1 MASGSFNKEF
11 TNYSTKY
18 KLIVDWSSAATV
30 STNSSVVT
38 CVIKLYCPYGLN
50 IAARTGNIITING
63 TNYTYNSPAINTDG
77 GTTHT
82 LATVKSNAIK
92 HNADGSKSVTITC
105 NFNFNATLGVTKYG
119 TITASKT
126 VALDKIAQKAIITAA
141 PNFNDEQN
149 PTITYSNGAGNAV
162 TSLRACISFTGATD
176 DIAYRAISK
185 TGTSYTFNLTDAERA
200 VLRNA
205 TTTANSRTVKF
216 YIETVINGETYRHN
230 ISKTLSIVNAAPKL
244 SPVAK
249 DVGSISTTLT
259 GNADVIIK
267 NYNVISVSSSAVA
280 QKGATIVSEKIS
292 CGSKSINSGSGSLY
306 YVDSGDI
313 VFSATDSRGNTTT
326 QTLKKTLINYV
337 DLTCNLAAGAPTAD
351 GKMNFTISGNCF
363 NGSFGAQNNAVQV
376 QYRYK
381 KDSNAYG
388 NWTAA
393 TATFSGNTYNAAV
406 ALTGLDY
413 QSTYTFQA
421 RVIDSITNKESAERK
436 VKTVPIFDWGA
447 DDFKFNVPV
456 SYLDKKLFYT
466 AGDTVTMTDA
476 QICFSGFVSNGQ
488 KQLYITIPI
497 SKPIFAT
504 GVSFNGT
511 VLCRSL
517 NGYINGT
524 TYSADTAIDLSGKAQ
539 GYTIRKYLNE
549 AGITLIIDFTSAITN
564 VTVNNAPISATPY
577 GTLTITFS

>member
-105 NFNFNATLGVTKYG
+105 NFNFNATLSGTKYG
-119 TITASKT
+119 VITASKT
-126 VALDKIAQKAIITAA
+126 VTLDKIAQKAIITAA

-149 PTITYSNGAGNAV
+149 PTITYSNGAGNSV
-162 TSLRACISFTGATD
+162 TALDACISFDGAND
-176 DIAYRAISK
+176 NIAYRAISK
-185 TGTSYTFNLTDAERA
+185 TGTSYTFNFTDAERA
-200 VLRNA
+200 VLRNFA
-205 TTTANSRTVKF
+205 KNSNSVTVHFFIRTTIGTTNYYS
-216 YIETVINGETYRHN
+216 IM
-230 ISKTLSIVNAAPKL
+230 SKTLTIVNAAPKL

-249 DVGSISTTLT
+249 DVGSVSTTLT
-259 GNADVIIK
+259 GNENIIIK
-267 NYNVISVSSSAVA
+267 NYNVLSVSQSAVA
-280 QKGATIVSEKIS
+280 QKGATIVSEKIT
-292 CGSKSINSGSGSLY
+292 CGSKSINSGSGTLS

-337 DLTCNLAAGAPTAD
+337 DLTCNLKAGAPTAD

-363 NGSFGAQNNAVQV
+363 NGSFGAKSNVITV

-381 KDSNAYG
+381 KESGSYSS
-388 NWTAA
+388 WTAA
-393 TATFSGNTYNAAV
+393 TPTFSGNTYNAAV

-436 VKTVPIFDWGA
+436 VKTTPVFDWGA
-447 DDFKFNVPV
+447 DDFKFNVDV
-456 SYLDKKLFYT
+456 SIKNNVIGSQRVIKDNINEWAQASQYYT
-466 AGDTVTMTDA
+466 FTGNDRLPL
-476 QICFSGFVSNGQ
+476 
-488 KQLYITIPI
+488 QLT
-497 SKPIFAT
+497 
-504 GVSFNGT
+504 
-511 VLCRSL
+511 
-517 NGYINGT
+517 GYILVWSHYENST
-524 TYSADTAIDLSGKAQ
+524 TYNYCTNYTFIPKCAVGFHNGRIIFTLVHDTGAVGFK
-539 GYTIRKYLNE
+539 
-549 AGITLIIDFTSAITN
+549 
-564 VTVNNAPISATPY
+564 
-577 GTLTITFS
+577 TLTITDDGTKTVITGNDANKTTANSGWVLNRIIAY